1 MNRRVTG
8 LLAWCG
14 LALVIAVPSAEV
26 LFSGGDDTIGVAAPQ
41 DAASAD
47 FAVPQKP
54 TGKVATTAAADMPFQ
69 PLAESVASADD
80 VAGPELDT
88 TSGAPE
94 QISEPLIAGKPLPL
108 PPIVPA
114 GARLPETK
122 VAVVEPNA
130 PIVETPT
137 AAQGATEVAQ
147 VAVLEDDT
155 PSVENLDAQVPSAAP
170 TEVIAQEDL
179 VETAAPIAP
188 EVVVVALA
196 PVPQPYKERPAYV
209 TATARQSVTP
219 PARVEAE
226 TQVRG
231 GRSFVRLRAATR
243 LRGEAIDGDAPFW
256 GDNPRLR
263 TGRRLDSFP
272 SVEILA
278 DEDDASDSGFYE
290 LWQDENQTAGFRR
303 NGSFEEQLPAR
314 RGSSVRLDLLQ

>member
-80 VAGPELDT
+80 LAGPELDA

-122 VAVVEPNA
+122 VAVVDPSA
-130 PIVETPT
+130 PIVDAPD
-137 AAQGATEVAQ
+137 AAQGATEVA
-147 VAVLEDDT
+147 VLKNDA

-170 TEVIAQEDL
+170 TEVIAQEEL
-179 VETAAPIAP
+179 VETAAPTAP
-188 EVVVVALA
+188 VVVALA

-290 LWQDENQTAGFRR
+290 LWQDDNQTAGFRR